1 MVKNIVLNYILTNNV
16 DYAIMIRGAWG
27 CGKTFYWNNVLKK
40 AIEEKRGRDSVIYVS
55 LNGLKTV
62 NDISNRL
69 IMYILKMKTNGIVS
83 EKTKT
88 YSESFIKLVTPFF
101 KNIKTMAENFNP
113 VLNIING
120 MLSSSLNISI
130 LLESVD
136 FSKKIICFDDVER
149 YKGDIEE
156 LMGYFYGYIEQRY
169 AHVILIA
176 NEKEINSDSYR
187 KIKEKT
193 IGKTV
198 QFNLKEED
206 IIMTIIEGE
215 TANDLEVRGF
225 LKRNI
230 HNIVSVIKKISVRN
244 YRVIRMLIKEFVYI
258 YDRARNILL
267 DKERFNDKSREVARL
282 SLLKFTLAIGMEIHI
297 NAVDTNSLKEIK
309 NIESSILQEMLPKE
323 KKNIKNYFYEFKNAY
338 YNGIATERDF
348 FPSVATYLVEGYMD
362 FTNFEN
368 ELIRYAKKE
377 YSALDYLLTIGYWE
391 MSDDEFS
398 EQIEKNLMQRIEEG
412 KIPINLYKKLFVVYS
427 SLSKKKLILLTVDEI
442 KEKFIHGLTLV
453 EKSDQDIK
461 ELDELDDY
469 TDRENLDKLDDD
481 IKNAYNTVSDKVK
494 NVYNIIRNKKTYM
507 NSFNYLDLMKNDFEK
522 ALRIVFPSYGTD
534 FYKGPLFLGIE
545 PQDIFEILKKQ
556 ENSNIIE
563 FRNMLLDRVYYVD
576 KSVIEIDRKYLKKLS
591 SYIKKEIAEEK
602 HLRLSQSLLVQLA
615 NDIVERI

>member
-88 YSESFIKLVTPFF
+88 YSESFIKLVTPFL
-101 KNIKTMAENFNP
+101 KNIKTMPENFNP

-149 YKGDIEE
+149 YKGGIEE

-215 TANDLEVRGF
+215 TANDFEVRGF

-297 NAVDTNSLKEIK
+297 NAVDKNSLKEIK
-309 NIESSILQEMLPKE
+309 NIESSILQEMLHKE
-323 KKNIKNYFYEFKNAY
+323 KTNIKNYFHEFKTAY
-338 YNGIATERDF
+338 YNGIAAERDF
-348 FPSVATYLVEGYMD
+348 FPSVATYLAEGYMD

-377 YSALDYLLTIGYWE
+377 YSALDYLLTIGYWK

-427 SLSKKKLILLTVDEI
+427 SLSKKKLILLTVNEI

-494 NVYNIIRNKKTYM
+494 NVYAIIRNKKTYM
-507 NSFNYLDLMKNDFEK
+507 NSCNYLDLMKNDFEK

-563 FRNMLLDRVYYVD
+563 FRNMLLNREYYVD

-602 HLRLSQSLLVQLA
+602 HLRLSQSLLMQLA

>member
-88 YSESFIKLVTPFF
+88 YSESFIKLVTPFL
-101 KNIKTMAENFNP
+101 KNIKTMPENFNP

-215 TANDLEVRGF
+215 TANDFEVRGF

-297 NAVDTNSLKEIK
+297 NAVDKNSLKEIK
-309 NIESSILQEMLPKE
+309 NIESSILQEMLHKE
-323 KKNIKNYFYEFKNAY
+323 KTNIKNYFHEFKTAY
-338 YNGIATERDF
+338 YNGIAAERDF
-348 FPSVATYLVEGYMD
+348 FPSVATYLAEGYMD

-377 YSALDYLLTIGYWE
+377 YSALDYLLTIGYWK

-427 SLSKKKLILLTVDEI
+427 SLSKKKLILLTVNEI

-494 NVYNIIRNKKTYM
+494 NVYAIIRNKKTYM
-507 NSFNYLDLMKNDFEK
+507 NSCNYLDLMKNDFEK

-563 FRNMLLDRVYYVD
+563 FRNMLLNREYYVD

-602 HLRLSQSLLVQLA
+602 HLRLSQSLLMQLA